1 MVVSQNTTGLT
12 TNPYRMIQATEKI
25 GNAADVVNNPNAT
38 FGLVASVNGPGQVIM
53 DTGYF
58 PFNEFIG
65 AHHLDIRWFS
75 NLASGNGLTVQ
86 YWKIDNNGVETM
98 CQSVDVPW
106 YGNISPTFGNSA
118 FGGWFNQNYQYRFV
132 VLSHSSVP
140 ATSYVAVDF
149 LKLTAED
156 PWSVDIGSLTGDPV
170 SGAPSKPILAQL
182 PITVSPSGNYTYSY
196 TFTAVGWTPNI
207 ASIVGVSPLQDIILA
222 VTVTTSTTFTFTLT
236 HRAGT
241 TWSATNL
248 VINFLVMMMDC
259 YISL

>member
-1 MVVSQNTTGLT
+1 MVVSQNTTGVT

-25 GNAADVVNNPNAT
+25 GSGADVVNNTNAT
-38 FGLVASVNGPGQVIM
+38 FGLVASVNGPGQIIV

-86 YWKIDNNGVETM
+86 YWKKDINGIETM

-118 FGGWFNQNYQYRFV
+118 SGGWFNQNYQYRFLI
-132 VLSHSSVP
+132 LSHSSVS
-140 ATSYVAVDF
+140 ATSYVAIDF
-149 LKLTAED
+149 LKITVLD
-156 PWSVDIGSLTGDPV
+156 PWRTGIN
-170 SGAPSKPILAQL
+170 GLYGGNAPSQAIFLQDTISTGAL
-182 PITVSPSGNYTYSY
+182 SGNY
-196 TFTAVGWTPNI
+196 PQ
-207 ASIVGVSPLQDIILA
+207 QDLILA
-222 VTVTTSTTFTFTLT
+222 VIASDSSTFTWTLT

-241 TWSATNL
+241 TWSTSNMNVQFQIL
-248 VINFLVMMMDC
+248 MMDPFL
-259 YISL
+259 SL